1 MNKKIMSESNM
12 EDKTT
17 ENIDIV
23 KTDKQLDLAAR
34 ALANIENT
42 EETKQE
48 ESSPIRMV
56 ENSIANFLEQAIKV
70 TIDST
75 KLSQALENSLI
86 DSLPEMKTD
95 EKIALFNIERSS
107 NNDRLFKLL
116 SPTINM
122 ITAKQQAEIQAQA
135 KKEAQQAAVQV
146 NVNGSAGN
154 SLDSLVASKTS
165 AEVETGLNA
174 LFQLLASKAKQ
185 QETTNSENN

>member
-1 MNKKIMSESNM
+1 M
-12 EDKTT
+12 ENETVKDV
-17 ENIDIV
+17 NIV
-23 KTDKQLDLAAR
+23 KTNEQLDLAAR
-34 ALANIENT
+34 ALANIETT
-42 EETKQE
+42 EESKQG
-48 ESSPIRMV
+48 ESSPIRIV

-107 NNDRLFKLL
+107 NNDRLFKLI

-135 KKEAQQAAVQV
+135 KKDAQQAAVQV
-146 NVNGSAGN
+146 NVNGGGN

-185 QETTNSENN
+185 QETTNSENS

>member
-1 MNKKIMSESNM
+1 M
-12 EDKTT
+12 EELKNNIINT
-17 ENIDIV
+17 ED
-23 KTDKQLDLAAR
+23 QLDLATR
-34 ALANIENT
+34 ALAQIDNN
-42 EETKQE
+42 EEKE

-75 KLSQALENSLI
+75 KLSRALEDDLIKSLS
-86 DSLPEMKTD
+86 DMKTD

-135 KKEAQQAAVQV
+135 KKDAQQAAVQV
-146 NVNGSAGN
+146 NVGAGST
-154 SLDSLVASKTS
+154 LDSTIASKTP
-165 AEVETGLNA
+165 AEVEIGLNT
-174 LFQLLASKAKQ
+174 LFQLLAARTSKQ
-185 QETTNSENN
+185 QPE

>member
-1 MNKKIMSESNM
+1 M